1 MNDKEINLNNPIMV
15 CYLNVGNL
23 SRQRAQEQIYSF
35 MEHASYPNL
44 SMIILPVKDQQ
55 ESKIEI
61 IWKGLDVE
69 KSQISNDRITF
80 LQQKMETL
88 IEIISE
94 DITDESVKQK
104 LRDFSLNRILDE

>member
-1 MNDKEINLNNPIMV
+1 MNEREINLNNPIMV

-23 SRQRAQEQIYSF
+23 SRQRAQEQIHSF

-44 SMIILPVKDQQ
+44 SMIILPVKDKQ

-69 KSQISNDRITF
+69 KSQINNDRITF
-80 LQQKMETL
+80 LQQKMQTL

>member
-1 MNDKEINLNNPIMV
+1 MSSDVRAGSIPAPATFWNY
-15 CYLNVGNL
+15 YLAPHVDFL
-23 SRQRAQEQIYSF
+23 
-35 MEHASYPNL
+35 L
-44 SMIILPVKDQQ
+44 IIRDRLVVIFNYLIPFLPVKDQQ

-69 KSQISNDRITF
+69 KSQINNDRITF
-80 LQQKMETL
+80 LQQKMQTL